1 MMDQVLALLEKNE
14 VPGYQVTDNVISKN
28 VKGAPRFN
36 TPVWPGYNVII
47 TIQINNDDK
56 ASGLIEQLR
65 AFNRDTSGAE
75 DELLTV
81 CSWGMETFITE

>member
-1 MMDQVLALLEKNE
+1 MDQVLALLDESG
-14 VPGYQVTDNVISKN
+14 VTCYQVLDNVVSKN
-28 VKGAPRFN
+28 IKGAPRFN

-47 TIQINNDDK
+47 NIQVNNDDK

-65 AFNRDTSGAE
+65 AFNSETAGAE